1 MTITFS
7 HGTSKVPLPTSVLLF
22 LTHTLPRV
30 TPPNI
35 IRGRIKLEPGVCRT
49 SLDQLDTFTHLW
61 VIFLFDQN
69 TNWTDALC
77 SDSQRFTYTAKIAPP
92 RLFGKRV
99 GVFSTRSPH
108 RPNPIGLSVVA
119 IDSVDEKEGVIH
131 VSGVDLTDGTPILD
145 LKPYIPYDVVLDHVV
160 PAWVMAEDVP
170 AWQLRIAPEA
180 EAVLRELAV
189 ERGSPYYSTYEDL
202 VALLRDVLL
211 QDVRSIHKGRGT
223 TVKAGSGT
231 KPGDEAPEP
240 FTCNIDDIAVEFVAL
255 EDAIYIVRCYEEC
268 RDALD
273 AEPADEKAAAEAR
286 DARQGK
292 EEAASKGTAPSTSSC
307 LPITQVQ

>member
-1 MTITFS
+1 M
-7 HGTSKVPLPTSVLLF
+7 
-22 LTHTLPRV
+22 
-30 TPPNI
+30 
-35 IRGRIKLEPGVCRT
+35 
-49 SLDQLDTFTHLW
+49 
-61 VIFLFDQN
+61 IFLFDQN

-119 IDSVDEKEGVIH
+119 IDTVDEKEGVIH

-145 LKPYIPYDVVLDHVV
+145 LKPYIPYDVVLDHQV
-160 PAWVMAEDVP
+160 PAWVVAEDVP
-170 AWQLRIAPEA
+170 AWELRIAPEA
-180 EAVLRELAV
+180 ETVLRELAA
-189 ERGSPYYSTYEDL
+189 ERGSPFYSTYEEL

-223 TVKAGSGT
+223 TVKAGGGT

-255 EDAIYIVRCYEEC
+255 EDAIHIVRCYEEC

-273 AEPADEKAAAEAR
+273 PEPADEGVAAAEAGELR
-286 DARQGK
+286 VA
-292 EEAASKGTAPSTSSC
+292 EEVADSKRTALPSSSN
-307 LPITQVQ
+307 LPIPKVQ

>member
-1 MTITFS
+1 
-7 HGTSKVPLPTSVLLF
+7 
-22 LTHTLPRV
+22 
-30 TPPNI
+30 
-35 IRGRIKLEPGVCRT
+35 
-49 SLDQLDTFTHLW
+49 
-61 VIFLFDQN
+61 
-69 TNWTDALC
+69 
-77 SDSQRFTYTAKIAPP
+77 
-92 RLFGKRV
+92 V

-189 ERGSPYYSTYEDL
+189 ERGSPFYSTYEDL

-273 AEPADEKAAAEAR
+273 PEPADEKVAAAEAR